1 MRALANKFG
10 ARLSFRHGES
20 TGTIDLKQSP
30 MPGMVA
36 ARTSP
41 LDITRALVDYN
52 RACWGLVLKMCGWG
66 SAS

>member
-10 ARLSFRHGES
+10 AKLSFRHGES

-36 ARTSP
+36 ARTSG
-41 LDITRALVDYN
+41 LDIGRALVDYN
-52 RACWGLVLKMCGWG
+52 RACWGLVMKMYGLG
-66 SAS
+66 KAS